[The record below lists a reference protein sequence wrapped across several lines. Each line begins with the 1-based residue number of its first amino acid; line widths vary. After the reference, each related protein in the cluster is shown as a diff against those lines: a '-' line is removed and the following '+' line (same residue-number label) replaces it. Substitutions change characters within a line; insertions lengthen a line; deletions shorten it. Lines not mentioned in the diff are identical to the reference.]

1 MRGGFASGKAD
12 AKHKRKGFF
21 LAGFF
26 EGEPEIAVVLEIEA
40 VKFREL
46 AGIVRDGTGGGVSEF
61 LREVTTE
68 VA

>member
-1 MRGGFASGKAD
+1 
-12 AKHKRKGFF
+12 